1 MRFAPTED
9 QSAFAEAVRALLA
22 DTCGPDAVAAA
33 WGGEVGRHTGLGDS
47 DGRIADAWSAL
58 VDMGVLGLTV
68 PEPNGG
74 LGLGFDDLVG
84 ILIECGR
91 AGLPDPLA
99 DTVAVVAPALVG
111 IGTHPGA
118 DEAATTVASHW
129 LERIAGGA
137 TVVSGFGPAPL
148 VASASSADGLLVFST
163 DPASQKPAATRA
175 RTPDDGQG
183 ERSTPTVR
191 LAGPQEAE
199 LVAMESVDGSR
210 ALSEVRVADGAG
222 ELLCRG
228 GHAEVVTADAF
239 DAAALADAAL
249 LVGLAHRMLEMTVEY
264 VSERKQFGVPVGSF
278 QAVKHH
284 LADAGSALEFA
295 EPLVRHAAH
304 LCSGG
309 ASAMARSFGTVGD
322 RRVAVSMAK
331 ARASAAAQQVSEVAL
346 QCHGA
351 IGYTV
356 EADLHLFM
364 KRTWALARAHGD
376 AHWHRG
382 RVQAHLLEAPQPAD
396 RS

>member
-9 QSAFAEAVRALLA
+9 QSAFAEAVRALLT
-22 DTCGPDAVAAA
+22 DTCSPDAVAAA

-47 DGRIADAWSAL
+47 DGRIAEAWSAL

-68 PEPNGG
+68 PESNGG

-91 AGLPDPLA
+91 SGLPDPLA

-111 IGTHPGA
+111 IGTQSEGGEGH
-118 DEAATTVASHW
+118 ERVAATASHW

-137 TVVSGFGPAPL
+137 TVVSGFGPQPL
-148 VASASSADGLLVFST
+148 VAAASSADGLLIFGA
-163 DPASQKPAATRA
+163 DPASGNPEATSA
-175 RTPDDGQG
+175 QAPGDGQG
-183 ERSTPTVR
+183 ARSTVTVR
-191 LAGPQEAE
+191 LVGPSEAE
-199 LVAMESVDGSR
+199 LVAVESVDGSR
-210 ALSEVRVADGAG
+210 ALSEVRVAEDAG
-222 ELLCRG
+222 EVLCSG
-228 GHAEVVTADAF
+228 EMGAQITADAF

-249 LVGLAHRMLEMTVEY
+249 LVGLARRMLEITVEY

-284 LADAGSALEFA
+284 LADAGSAVEFA

-309 ASAMARSFGTVGD
+309 TSAMARSFGTVGD

-331 ARASAAAQQVSEVAL
+331 VRAGAAAQEVSEVAL

-376 AHWHRG
+376 ADWHRS
-382 RVQAHLLEAPQPAD
+382 RVQAHLL
-396 RS
+396 